1 MKQLK
6 LLATIAVV
14 FLAGTISTSTLASAD
29 PDNGKPFQ
37 NLQNEINNLQNEI
50 AHIQLTPGPAGPQG
64 PAGPPGPS
72 GAVSGM
78 MWIDHLDFLPG
89 DTSVQTSFNAVN
101 SGVGG
106 GLSGLVIQSTTTGDI
121 ASGGGNKVV
130 ETAVQVPPGNKV
142 TGVTVCYELSNS
154 RSYIDQIRLAQVQNP
169 PSTALVLLDDAT
181 HQTNQ
186 GPICINSQPTSIDPT
201 AGSLLLSLRVNF
213 TDTSDKIVVRGV
225 GLNLVHS

>member
-50 AHIQLTPGPAGPQG
+50 ANIQLTPGPAGP
-64 PAGPPGPS
+64 PGPPGPS

-78 MWIDHLDFLPG
+78 MWIDHLGFLPG
-89 DTSVQTSFNAVN
+89 DSSVQTSFNAVN

-106 GLSGLVIQSTTTGDI
+106 GLSGLVIQSTTTGDT
-121 ASGGGNKVV
+121 ATGGGNKVV

-181 HQTNQ
+181 PQTNQ
-186 GPICINSQPTSIDPT
+186 GPICINSQPTSVDPT
-201 AGSLLLSLRVNF
+201 AGPLLLSLRVNF

-225 GLNLVHS
+225 GLNLVHN

>member
-50 AHIQLTPGPAGPQG
+50 ANIQLTPGPTGP
-64 PAGPPGPS
+64 PGPPGPS

-78 MWIDHLDFLPG
+78 MWIDHLGFLPG
-89 DTSVQTSFNAVN
+89 DSSVQTSFNAVN

-106 GLSGLVIQSTTTGDI
+106 GLSGLVIQSTTTGDT
-121 ASGGGNKVV
+121 ATGGGNKVV

-181 HQTNQ
+181 PQTNQ
-186 GPICINSQPTSIDPT
+186 GPICINSHPTSVDPT
-201 AGSLLLSLRVNF
+201 AGPLLLSLRVNF
-213 TDTSDKIVVRGV
+213 ADTSDKIVVRGI